1 MKCLYC
7 GAELP
12 EGSRFCSSCG
22 NSISGN
28 NVRQC
33 PHCGKPAAE
42 NELICSACGT
52 SLTGNVTE
60 PARRNYSSPV
70 KKTNKGVIAVII
82 VAAVIVFAAAV
93 AVGFTYIN
101 TSNDDEEKSSEATQ
115 TPAVQQTPTA
125 SPQQNVTTALPAGAI
140 YIGSEGQPPVE
151 PTSAPHQESP
161 VATVYTESKQ
171 STYENSIISNR
182 TDDEIEEY
190 ISSYV
195 RPLYKSINN
204 NLNDY
209 TKSQLNGVT
218 IWYDS
223 KGCIKKSFE
232 RGVNGYNMARE
243 YYYDTDSGRI
253 AFAFIFDESS
263 EYRLY
268 FRTNQL
274 VRYIGPDENV
284 INNPTSEAMLDL
296 GRYVLSE
303 AY

>member
-93 AVGFTYIN
+93 AVGFAYIN

-125 SPQQNVTTALPAGAI
+125 SPQQSNVTTALPAGAVSV
-140 YIGSEGQPPVE
+140 GSEGQPPAE
-151 PTSAPHQESP
+151 PTPIPEAKEREAPARQTTPAYTPYSSSKYSFSCSYPTSFRTTIVDDSFILYSCESP
-161 VATVYTESKQ
+161 DSAADLYINGT
-171 STYENSIISNR
+171 ENSSGLSPQTVFNNFV
-182 TDDEIEEY
+182 
-190 ISSYV
+190 SSYGGAV
-195 RPLYKSINN
+195 DYRNVGDDFCAGSTINGSRSHYCYYKLTDGMIRGFEFH
-204 NLNDY
+204 Y
-209 TKSQLNGVT
+209 PTSQH
-218 IWYDS
+218 D
-223 KGCIKKSFE
+223 
-232 RGVNGYNMARE
+232 
-243 YYYDTDSGRI
+243 YYD
-253 AFAFIFDESS
+253 
-263 EYRLY
+263 RL
-268 FRTNQL
+268 
-274 VRYIGPDENV
+274 
-284 INNPTSEAMLDL
+284 INEVYATITF
-296 GRYVLSE
+296 Y
-303 AY
+303 

>member
-93 AVGFTYIN
+93 AVGFAYIN

-151 PTSAPHQESP
+151 PTQVP
-161 VATVYTESKQ
+161 KI
-171 STYENSIISNR
+171 N
-182 TDDEIEEY
+182 EIEGHITEDEANKNA
-190 ISSYV
+190 ST
-195 RPLYKSINN
+195 N
-204 NLNDY
+204 
-209 TKSQLNGVT
+209 T
-218 IWYDS
+218 
-223 KGCIKKSFE
+223 IKKTMCVVRCNEFITLRSSPSTSASEITKIPLGSSVGYIEEAGNDFYKIQY
-232 RGVNGYNMARE
+232 NGN
-243 YYYDTDSGRI
+243 
-253 AFAFIFDESS
+253 
-263 EYRLY
+263 
-268 FRTNQL
+268 
-274 VRYIGPDENV
+274 IGYALA
-284 INNPTSEAMLDL
+284 S
-296 GRYVLSE
+296 YLSDNR
-303 AY
+303 